1 MNRKKLVTIS
11 IITLLALA
19 IVPRAYS
26 QITTKTFYNYTQ
38 ANLTIEIM
46 GPEEANPGD
55 NITISIHVNSSADN
69 LRVKYLY
76 LVIYDFQS
84 GKAKKLIAN
93 LTYIKLPGYELNYNQ
108 TLDKSYG
115 VTINNDAWDIMYGEV
130 FCEWVIKG
138 TVTERYEIPGHG
150 FIMTYVRNVEM
161 EDLKQQLDDVKAAY
175 DELLNNYTKLN
186 QTYWD
191 LKVNKTSGI
200 ETALSNARLAMIIL
214 VVTTV
219 FFIATTLYLMVKKP
233 KEYW

>member
-1 MNRKKLVTIS
+1 
-11 IITLLALA
+11 
-19 IVPRAYS
+19 
-26 QITTKTFYNYTQ
+26 
-38 ANLTIEIM
+38 
-46 GPEEANPGD
+46 
-55 NITISIHVNSSADN
+55 
-69 LRVKYLY
+69 
-76 LVIYDFQS
+76 
-84 GKAKKLIAN
+84 
-93 LTYIKLPGYELNYNQ
+93 
-108 TLDKSYG
+108 
-115 VTINNDAWDIMYGEV
+115 
-130 FCEWVIKG
+130 
-138 TVTERYEIPGHG
+138 
-150 FIMTYVRNVEM
+150 M